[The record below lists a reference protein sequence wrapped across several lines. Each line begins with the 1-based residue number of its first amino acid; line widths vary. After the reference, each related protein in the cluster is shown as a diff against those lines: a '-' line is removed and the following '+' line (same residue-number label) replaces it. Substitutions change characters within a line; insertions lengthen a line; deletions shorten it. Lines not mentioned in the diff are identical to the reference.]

1 MRLLQLISIPT
12 ALAALA
18 CTPGN
23 KQDKPAGHEHHAAV
37 AAQPRVQ
44 HDLML
49 SATQERLANLAV
61 QPLARRALGATVVNG
76 TLTADETR
84 TRVISSRAAGRIEKL
99 YIQETGR
106 RVRAGEPLYELYSEP
121 LLVLQREYL
130 LAREQEAALGKEHPR
145 YANFT
150 RAAAQKLLQ
159 YGLTQRQLDH
169 LATTRDP
176 RERLVFQA
184 PVSGLITAL
193 QVTEGQAIA
202 EGSVLYRLE
211 DLTTLWVETELYPG
225 EAAATHPGDTVQV
238 LPAGDDAGP
247 RGAVVEFISP
257 VYRANSQVTIARAR
271 LANTDQRLHPGQSV
285 QVLLTQGAARVLA
298 APQNAV
304 IRKGKQPQV
313 YIRTGAHTYQRRP
326 VTLGR
331 EDAAW
336 VEITGG
342 LQPGDTLVTRG
353 AYLLYSEHVLKH
365 GL

>member
-1 MRLLQLISIPT
+1 MRFLPLRYLPL
-12 ALAALA
+12 ALFPLA

-23 KQDKPAGHEHHAAV
+23 KQDNQAAHNHYAVPAVQPAA
-37 AAQPRVQ
+37 Q

-49 SATQERLANLAV
+49 SATQEQLANLAV
-61 QPLARRALGATVVNG
+61 QPVALRALGATVVNG

-84 TRVISSRAAGRIEKL
+84 TRVISSRASGRIEKL
-99 YIQETGR
+99 YIQETAR
-106 RVRAGEPLYELYSEP
+106 QVRAGEPLYELYSEP

-130 LAREQEAALGKEHPR
+130 LAREQEAALGKEHPQ
-145 YANFT
+145 YATFT

-184 PVSGLITAL
+184 PISGLITTL
-193 QVTEGQAIA
+193 QVTEGQEVA
-202 EGSVLYRLE
+202 EGSVLYRIE
-211 DLTTLWVETELYPG
+211 DLTNLWVETELYTS
-225 EAAATHPGDTVQV
+225 EATTVHSGDTLQV
-238 LPAGDDAGP
+238 LPTGDDAGP
-247 RGAVVEFISP
+247 RTAIVEFISP
-257 VYRANSQVTIARAR
+257 EYRANSQVTIVRAR
-271 LANTDQRLHPGQSV
+271 LANQDHTLRPGQSA
-285 QVLLTQGAARVLA
+285 QVLLTRGSTRVLA

-304 IRKGKQPQV
+304 IRKHKQAQV
-313 YIRTGAHTYQRRP
+313 YIRTAAHTYQRRQ

-342 LQPGDTLVTRG
+342 LQPGDTLVSRG